1 MTDRRQLFAFFFV
14 SSLPVLAVDN
24 FFTKEECQ
32 YCLDLVQSSS
42 DGNNDDA
49 VEVRSA
55 TFSSSLAQSKR
66 TSTTWYV
73 KYRAVTTFLA
83 KLTGLLSNISLDQCE
98 EAQIVRYRTG
108 EEFSWHYDEVP
119 SSQLENGGQ
128 RIATAL
134 VYLNDVDDGGGTV
147 FRDLL
152 TGTTDRRQQQLSMQP
167 RQGSLL
173 LFFPAF
179 ADGLP
184 DERTLHKGE
193 KVASGTKMIAQM
205 WIHQRQYLPVLPKG
219 NSHEDAREAIQ
230 AKKLV
235 LGLTAITP
243 QSHLQQG

>member
-1 MTDRRQLFAFFFV
+1 M
-14 SSLPVLAVDN
+14 
-24 FFTKEECQ
+24 
-32 YCLDLVQSSS
+32 
-42 DGNNDDA
+42 
-49 VEVRSA
+49 EVRSA

-98 EAQIVRYRTG
+98 EPQIVRYRKG

-119 SSQLENGGQ
+119 ASQLENGGQ

-134 VYLNDVDDGGGTV
+134 VYLTDVDGGGGTV

-152 TGTTDRRQQQLSMQP
+152 TTDRQQQLSMQP

-173 LFFPAF
+173 LFFPSF

-193 KVASGTKMIAQM
+193 KVASGIKMIAQM
-205 WIHQRQYLPVLPKG
+205 WIHQRQYSPVLPKG

-230 AKKLV
+230 AKKIE
-235 LGLTAITP
+235 LGLPAITP
-243 QSHLQQG
+243 LSHLQ